1 MKNNDEPF
9 FGNHHTVI
17 LDLNKEDDRNR
28 YDELMT
34 KQGQGKIMVH
44 RDQVEK
50 VQNKDTNEI
59 RFVALV
65 QYYEIN
71 ISTDHPVDADDIAA
85 GIPNPSKEFLANLK
99 REPNVPVFNI
109 EEL

>member
-1 MKNNDEPF
+1 MKNNNEPF

-50 VQNKDTNEI
+50 VQDKDTNEI

-71 ISTDHPVDADDIAA
+71 ISPDHLVDPEEIAA
-85 GIPNPSKEFLANLK
+85 GIPNPSKEFLANLN
-99 REPNVPVFNI
+99 REPSVPVFNV
-109 EEL
+109 EKL